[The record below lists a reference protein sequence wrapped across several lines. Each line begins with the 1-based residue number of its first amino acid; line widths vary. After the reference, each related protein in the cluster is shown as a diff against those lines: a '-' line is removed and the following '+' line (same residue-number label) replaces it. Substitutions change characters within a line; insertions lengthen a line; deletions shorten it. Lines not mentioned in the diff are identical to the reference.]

1 MSTQLKSS
9 PINIRDLAILHLDDV
24 SYNFD
29 YVRQFLRNMKHEGE
43 YHTCSS
49 VDQVVLKVNEQYKE
63 GKRFDLFILDL
74 NMPKGDTI
82 HLIKAIR
89 SERFSILN
97 DIPIILLTSESDT
110 NKVFSALEAGANTY
124 LPKPFSQELFF
135 QKMKLIFSKKATRTN
150 IANEG

>member
-1 MSTQLKSS
+1 MIESGKVSHFDIKKIT
-9 PINIRDLAILHLDDV
+9 ILHLDDV

-43 YHTCSS
+43 YHTCAS
-49 VDQVVLKVNEQYKE
+49 VDQVVLRVNEHYRE

-82 HLIKAIR
+82 HLIKALR
-89 SERFSILN
+89 SERYAILN
-97 DIPIILLTSESDT
+97 EIPIILLTSESDN

-135 QKMKLIFSKKATRTN
+135 QKIKMIFSKKATRTN
-150 IANEG
+150 IAN